1 MSTSSYQH
9 IDHLV
14 PPGRLRKLQIVR
26 GSTPA
31 AGTGLWHQPTMET
44 GYLSCFIF
52 YFQHR
57 DVSGLHTLGLFHRQ
71 LGWSRFCLCSR
82 FHGVC
87 CNREWCC
94 CARTILKWDSWSK
107 SEWNILTFELS
118 SIGIPAFDMNPLLF
132 WVTACGECGCEI
144 SQIIKSILLILAIFV
159 AIGISEFCKLI
170 HNFFYF

>member
-1 MSTSSYQH
+1 MSKFGWLEGRFLAGIDCSSCWMSWPVGRLLFWILCQEVWGSQRCRSRTWWLCFLGSDCYNINWPSAPMSTSSYQH

-31 AGTGLWHQPTMET
+31 AGTSLWHQPTMET

-71 LGWSRFCLCSR
+71 LDWSRFCLCSR

-87 CNREWCC
+87 CSREWCC
-94 CARTILKWDSWSK
+94 CARTILKMK
-107 SEWNILTFELS
+107 
-118 SIGIPAFDMNPLLF
+118 
-132 WVTACGECGCEI
+132 
-144 SQIIKSILLILAIFV
+144 
-159 AIGISEFCKLI
+159 
-170 HNFFYF
+170 